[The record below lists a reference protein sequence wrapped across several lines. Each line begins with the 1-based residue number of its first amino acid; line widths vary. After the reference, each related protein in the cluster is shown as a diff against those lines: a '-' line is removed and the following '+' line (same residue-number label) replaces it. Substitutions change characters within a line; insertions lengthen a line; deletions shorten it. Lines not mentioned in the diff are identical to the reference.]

1 MRRIASRGQHAQA
14 LSLYRATQAL
24 ALVEGREYV
33 VPDDV
38 KRLAVPVLAHRLI
51 AKSYVQAGQRDSL
64 EALVERVVESVP
76 APE

>member
-1 MRRIASRGQHAQA
+1 MRRIASRRSTRAA
-14 LSLYRATQAL
+14 LSLYRASQSL

-51 AKSYVQAGQRDSL
+51 SKSYCHCRRAEL
-64 EALVERVVESVP
+64 EALVERLVNGV
-76 APE
+76 ATPE